1 MSRLLTSDQIAL
13 QQKVRRFAQE
23 TIGPRRLEA
32 FENPP
37 FLMEMN
43 RLLGQEG
50 ILRTVAPQS
59 VGGAEM
65 GAMGGVIVIEEIA
78 RESPA
83 VAIGTMNQMLFPINM
98 LSNEAATARWFDG
111 AVSGE
116 INVCSASSDPVGL
129 ANYGEH
135 PAIATRDGDDYVLN
149 GTRYFATQGIFA
161 DMAGVSG
168 LYEDDMLM
176 FWIDTKQPGVSV
188 SPMPKMGM
196 GAPWGRFELTDVR
209 VSPEYVTDL
218 SRLVKGRK
226 LANVAGLGKAS
237 THYISA
243 MALGLADGVWHKTE
257 QFLRQRTVNHQPLA
271 SMQALQHKLVRMKQ
285 NIEASRSMLYDAT
298 QLVDAGQG
306 DSVLDHLLKP
316 FVTEM
321 AVAVAQECVTLHGGR
336 GYQRSEGIELYLRDA
351 VGCLIGESTTDMH
364 YSTVAHLLDL
374 PGAEPGAP

>member
-1 MSRLLTSDQIAL
+1 MSRILTPEQIEL
-13 QQKVRRFAQE
+13 REKVRRFAQDTVE
-23 TIGPRRLEA
+23 PRRLEA

-43 RLLGQEG
+43 RLMGQAG
-50 ILRTVAPQS
+50 ILRTVAPKS

-65 GAMGGVIVIEEIA
+65 GAMGGVLVIEELA
-78 RESPA
+78 RECPA
-83 VAIGTMNQMLFPINM
+83 IAIGAMNQMLFPLNM
-98 LSNEAATARWFDG
+98 LSNEAATKRWFDG

-116 INVCSASSDPVGL
+116 INVSSASSDPVGL
-129 ANYGEH
+129 ANYAEQ
-135 PAIATRDGDDYVLN
+135 PDIAKRDGDYYVLN
-149 GTRYFATQGIFA
+149 GVRYFATQGIFA
-161 DMAGVSG
+161 DMVGVSG
-168 LYEDDMLM
+168 LVDGDMHT
-176 FWIDTKQPGVSV
+176 FWIDTATDGVIV

-196 GAPWGRFELTDVR
+196 GAPWGRFELNDVR
-209 VSPEYVTDL
+209 VSSEFVTDL
-218 SRLVKGRK
+218 SRLVKGRQ

-237 THYISA
+237 THFISA

-257 QFLRQRTVNHQPLA
+257 EFLRQRTANHQPLA

-321 AVAVAQECVTLHGGR
+321 AVEVAQECVTLHGGR
-336 GYQRSEGIELYLRDA
+336 GYQRSEGIEIYLRDA

-364 YSTVAHLLDL
+364 YSTVAYLLDL
-374 PGAEPGAP
+374 PGAAPGAP